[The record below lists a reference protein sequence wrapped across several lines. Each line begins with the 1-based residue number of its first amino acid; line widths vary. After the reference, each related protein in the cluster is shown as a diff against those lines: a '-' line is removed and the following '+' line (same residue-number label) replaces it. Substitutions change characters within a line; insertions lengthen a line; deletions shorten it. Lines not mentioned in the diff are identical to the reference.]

1 MPSTL
6 KYEKQTTRPGSDLRQ
21 LMIQYNNLA
30 KTVAQLQQASV
41 SDVFY
46 GWYGIGT
53 NSGAAPMKIGST
65 DTRVATSAMT
75 FSIAGVPYI
84 KALDAVGTAFGT
96 ILTIPANKWG
106 LIAFDVIGA
115 GTVTYPIAPLSAT
128 GYATEAAAIADMP
141 NQTTLKARAGYITVL
156 ASSSVWI
163 AGTDSPAG
171 GGTGNPATTTNYYPA
186 AGVMSPQG
194 VALGPNGNVTAA
206 SHPAWTGG
214 KNGVLTSPG
223 LGIGSTDYYLA
234 NLLAFTYNA
243 NGLTNIP
250 KAAVSTG
257 AAIGALGTIPA
268 DKWGVIVSLI
278 NSLGTVTY
286 MSGPDN
292 YVDGYKTEAAAIGDL
307 NKIFPA
313 AGLALM
319 GSTTVKT
326 GAGLPWVAGTDAFA
340 TGTTGNEA
348 SATNYYNTPGVV
360 LQTGMTAS
368 LIASREGTVINSA
381 QY

>member
-6 KYEKQTTRPGSDLRQ
+6 KYEKQTTMPGSDLRQ
-21 LMIQYNNLA
+21 LVIQYNNLA
-30 KTVAQLQQASV
+30 KTVAQMQQASV

-53 NSGAAPMKIGST
+53 NAAVAPMAIGST

-75 FSIAGVPYI
+75 FAIAGVPVI

-96 ILTIPANKWG
+96 LVTIPANKWG
-106 LIAFDVIGA
+106 LIAVNVVAA
-115 GTVTYPIAPLSAT
+115 GTVTYTIAALSAT
-128 GYATEAAAIADMP
+128 GYATEAAAIADLP
-141 NQTTLKARAGYITVL
+141 PQVTLKARAGYITVL
-156 ASSSVWI
+156 ASASVWI
-163 AGTDSPAG
+163 AGTDALAG
-171 GGTGNPATTTNYYPA
+171 GSTGNPATTTNYYPA

-194 VALGPNGNVTAA
+194 LALGPNGNVTAA

-223 LGIGSTDYYLA
+223 LGIGSTDVRIG

-250 KAAVSTG
+250 KAAV
-257 AAIGALGTIPA
+257 AAGTAFGALGTIPA
-268 DKWGVIVSLI
+268 DKWGIIVSLI
-278 NSLGTVTY
+278 DSLGTVTY

-292 YVDGYKTEAAAIGDL
+292 YVNGYKNEGAAIGDL

-313 AGLALM
+313 TGLSLM
-319 GSTTVKT
+319 GYVTIKT
-326 GAGLPWVAGTDAFA
+326 KAATAFVVGTDSPAGGA
-340 TGTTGNEA
+340 TGNVA
-348 SATNYYNTPGVV
+348 SATNYYNTPAVV
-360 LQTGMTAS
+360 LQAGMTAS
-368 LIASREGTVINSA
+368 LIASREGTVITSA